1 MEARELFALLDHAGD
16 AAFAVEPD
24 GPICYWSSKAEA
36 LLGFTKSETLSKN
49 CDGILRG
56 EDGNGCAVCTRDC
69 QILESAR
76 RNRDVAN
83 YDLYAQTALGDRRW
97 LNISII
103 VAHVKQGPSPLV
115 VHLMR
120 DISQRKRNENLTR
133 EIMLRVGELTG
144 RQADQLLNRDRS
156 QQPPPDLTARELSIL
171 KALSLGRST
180 KQLSDELHISPA
192 TVRNHIQH
200 VLGKLK
206 CHTRLEAVLRATRQ
220 GII

>member
-1 MEARELFALLDHAGD
+1 MEARDLFALLDHAGD

-24 GPICYWSSKAEA
+24 GLICYWSPKAEE
-36 LLGFTKSETLSKN
+36 LLGFTKPETLSKN

-56 EDGNGCAVCTRDC
+56 EDGSGCAVCTRDC

-76 RNRDVAN
+76 ESRDVAN

-120 DISQRKRNENLTR
+120 DIGQRKRHENLTR

-144 RQADQLLNRDRS
+144 RQADQILDRAYS
-156 QQPPPDLTARELSIL
+156 QQPVVELTPRELVIL
-171 KALSLGRST
+171 RSLALSHNT
-180 KQLSDELHISPA
+180 NEIAEDLHITTA